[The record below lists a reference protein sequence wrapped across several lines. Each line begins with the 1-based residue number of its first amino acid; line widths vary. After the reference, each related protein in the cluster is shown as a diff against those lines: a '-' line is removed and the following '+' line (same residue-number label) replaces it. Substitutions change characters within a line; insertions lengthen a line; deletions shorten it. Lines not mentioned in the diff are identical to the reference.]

1 MYQNRNISNTDDNQR
16 FTKPCFRFGNGAFRR
31 AAADF
36 SRKVW
41 ESAELEAQ
49 KNRISVLFFT
59 ILYCVNCFFRRPMS
73 RRFCH
78 TVTITIVSPSMKYTI
93 LFSLVVIER

>member
-1 MYQNRNISNTDDNQR
+1 MYQNRNVSNTNDNQR
-16 FTKPCFRFGNGAFRR
+16 FTKSRFRFGNGAFRR

-49 KNRISVLFFT
+49 KNRISVLFSVLIFPLLP
-59 ILYCVNCFFRRPMS
+59 IGIGKVMGNVFAKWL
-73 RRFCH
+73 
-78 TVTITIVSPSMKYTI
+78 
-93 LFSLVVIER
+93 